1 MTPDRHTFTD
11 LNALFR
17 GSDKAAT
24 VTRITDGVTAL
35 GCTGVQVRAR
45 VITLACEPDNMLVAA
60 YQQVH
65 DAPPVTE
72 DLHRITVSATVPAAV
87 TAAATATAAD
97 TTAGAADIT
106 DRVTRAV
113 VAALP
118 TGPDGTATVWFG
130 STRYDEP
137 NDDSDIPRD
146 NHSDNHSGHH
156 GDDRP

>member
-17 GSDKAAT
+17 ASDAAAT

-45 VITLACEPDNMLVAA
+45 AITLACEPDNMLVAA

-72 DLHRITVSATVPAAV
+72 DLHRITVSATVPATV
-87 TAAATATAAD
+87 PATG
-97 TTAGAADIT
+97 TAGAAGTGGIT
-106 DRVTRAV
+106 GRITRAV

-118 TGPDGTATVWFG
+118 TGPDGTAAVWFG

-146 NHSDNHSGHH
+146 NHSDHH

>member
-1 MTPDRHTFTD
+1 
-11 LNALFR
+11 
-17 GSDKAAT
+17 
-24 VTRITDGVTAL
+24 
-35 GCTGVQVRAR
+35 
-45 VITLACEPDNMLVAA
+45 MLVAA

-72 DLHRITVSATVPAAV
+72 DLHRITVSATVPATVPV
-87 TAAATATAAD
+87 TGT
-97 TTAGAADIT
+97 ADIT
-106 DRVTRAV
+106 GRITRAV

-118 TGPDGTATVWFG
+118 TGPDGTAAVWFG

-146 NHSDNHSGHH
+146 NHSDHH